1 MEITRP
7 PVGEEHLSYLALGDS
22 YTIGEGV
29 LEDQRWPV
37 QLAGAL
43 REHGLAVSPP
53 TIIARTGWTTSELA
67 AAIEAAQI
75 NETYD
80 LVSLLIGVNN
90 QYRGLPV
97 AQFRT
102 ELVDL
107 METSI
112 AFAGGDVQRFFMLSI
127 PDWGVTPFAE
137 GRDRDKISAEIDR
150 FNEVIRQETDK
161 RNILFIDITE
171 ISRQPDPNGEF
182 LSPDQLHPSAKM
194 YRLWVEEALPQLL
207 EIIVT
212 N

>member
-1 MEITRP
+1 M
-7 PVGEEHLSYLALGDS
+7 GEEHLSYLALGDS

-90 QYRGLPV
+90 QYRGLSV
-97 AQFRT
+97 AQFRA
-102 ELVDL
+102 ELVGLID
-107 METSI
+107 TSI
-112 AFAGGDVQRFFMLSI
+112 AFTGGDVKRFFYA
-127 PDWGVTPFAE
+127 FY
-137 GRDRDKISAEIDR
+137 
-150 FNEVIRQETDK
+150 
-161 RNILFIDITE
+161 
-171 ISRQPDPNGEF
+171 SRLGCNSLRRRARPGQNF
-182 LSPDQLHPSAKM
+182 S
-194 YRLWVEEALPQLL
+194 
-207 EIIVT
+207 
-212 N
+212 

>member
-1 MEITRP
+1 M
-7 PVGEEHLSYLALGDS
+7 GEEHLSYLALGDS

-90 QYRGLPV
+90 QYRGGLPV

-127 PDWGVTPFAE
+127 PPDWGGVTPFAE
-137 GRDRDKISAEIDR
+137 GRDRDKFS
-150 FNEVIRQETDK
+150 
-161 RNILFIDITE
+161 
-171 ISRQPDPNGEF
+171 
-182 LSPDQLHPSAKM
+182 
-194 YRLWVEEALPQLL
+194 
-207 EIIVT
+207 
-212 N
+212 